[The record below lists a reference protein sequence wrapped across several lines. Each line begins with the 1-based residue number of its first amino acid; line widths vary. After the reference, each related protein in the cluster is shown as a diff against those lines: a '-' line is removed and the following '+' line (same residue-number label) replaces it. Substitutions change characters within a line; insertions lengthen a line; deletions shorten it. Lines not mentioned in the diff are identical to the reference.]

1 MTAYRVGVGT
11 LFLASILTIL
21 FCNIFAGVGVFLLA
35 AGVEVWFLSR
45 REDTVAE
52 TVT

>member
-1 MTAYRVGVGT
+1 MIAYRTVVGT
-11 LFLASILTIL
+11 LFLVSILTIL
-21 FCNIFAGVGVFLLA
+21 FYNIFAGVGVFLLA
-35 AGVEVWFLSR
+35 AGAEVWFLSR